1 MPTHAIL
8 VAAGAGTRMGA
19 GVPKALMPLAGR
31 PMVAWSA
38 EALAAS
44 RRLAGLVVV
53 APPGRE
59 DELAAAVP
67 VPVAAVVAGGDSRAD
82 SVRRGLEAVPSA
94 AAAVLVHDAA
104 RPLVWPG
111 LVGRVL
117 DAIAG
122 DAAAAG
128 AIAAAPV
135 VDTLKWAASGGPIG
149 RTVPR
154 EGLWAAQ
161 TPQAFRAAALRGA
174 VASAV
179 AAGRLG
185 EATDCASMV
194 EAVGGRV
201 LLVAAE
207 APNLKVTTPADRVLA
222 EAILAER
229 ARG

>member
-1 MPTHAIL
+1 MPAHAVL
-8 VAAGAGTRMGA
+8 VAAGAGVRMGA

-38 EALAAS
+38 EALAGS
-44 RRLAGLVVV
+44 GRLDGLVVV
-53 APPGRE
+53 APPGLE
-59 DELAAAVP
+59 GEVAAGVP
-67 VPVAAVVAGGDSRAD
+67 VPVTAVVPGGDSRAD
-82 SVRRGLEAVPSA
+82 SVRLGLEAVPA
-94 AAAVLVHDAA
+94 GAGLVLVHDAA
-104 RPLVWPG
+104 RPLLWPG

-117 DAIAG
+117 DALEADDG
-122 DAAAAG
+122 AAG

-135 VDTLKWAASGGPIG
+135 VDTLKWSRGGSIG

-161 TPQAFRAAALRGA
+161 TPQAFRAAALRE
-174 VASAV
+174 AV
-179 AAGRLG
+179 AAAAAEGRLG
-185 EATDCASMV
+185 EATDCASML

-201 LLVAAE
+201 LLVPAE

-229 ARG
+229 ARR